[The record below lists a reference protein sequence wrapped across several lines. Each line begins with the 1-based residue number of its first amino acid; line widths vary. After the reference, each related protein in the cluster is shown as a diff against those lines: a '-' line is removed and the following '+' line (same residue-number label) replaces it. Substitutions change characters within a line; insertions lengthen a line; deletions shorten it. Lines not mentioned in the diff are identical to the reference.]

1 MDILNPAAVI
11 GTNSWGGKLYGKAL
25 RGSYVTD
32 EVILE
37 AMKEAK
43 RQDICLYDLARD
55 YGLGKAQKMI
65 GEFGTEDI
73 LLSAKYTP
81 FTHYKKGCVRKSL
94 EKDLKDF
101 KRSYVEVYWLHLPTD
116 IEAHLAE
123 IASLYQEGKIK
134 HVGVSNF
141 TLEECKRSKAV
152 LDKYGIPLYGVQ
164 NHYSLICRDW
174 EKNGLLEWCKE
185 NGILFWGW
193 AVLEEGLLTDPR
205 LRKKSPMKFFFN
217 RKVKKLT
224 PLYRAMIK
232 VAKRRDAKVP
242 QIAMAYC
249 AAKGVIPMC
258 GCRKP
263 EQVKD
268 LAEAVRIKLTDQE
281 MNLLETV
288 ADGIKVKIM
297 GPDLFRPFVLK
308 ERRQS

>member
-1 MDILNPAAVI
+1 MDILCPAAVI

-65 GEFGTEDI
+65 GEFGTADI

-94 EKDLKDF
+94 EKDLNDF

-116 IEAHLAE
+116 IEEHLTE
-123 IASLYQEGKIK
+123 IASLYKEGKIK
-134 HVGVSNF
+134 YVGVSNF

-152 LDKYGIPLYGVQ
+152 L
-164 NHYSLICRDW
+164 
-174 EKNGLLEWCKE
+174 
-185 NGILFWGW
+185 
-193 AVLEEGLLTDPR
+193 EEGLLTDPR
-205 LRKKSPMKFFFN
+205 LRKKSLMKFFFN

-224 PLYRAMIK
+224 PLYKAMIK

-268 LAEAVRIKLTDQE
+268 LAEAVRIRLTDQE
-281 MNLLETV
+281 INLLETV
-288 ADGIKVKIM
+288 ADGLKVKIM

-308 ERRQS
+308 ERRQG

>member
-1 MDILNPAAVI
+1 MDILHPIAVI
-11 GTNSWGGKLYGKAL
+11 GTNSWGGKLYGKAI

-32 EVILE
+32 EVIME
-37 AMKEAK
+37 AMEEAK
-43 RQDICLYDLARD
+43 RQDIALYDLARD

-65 GEFGTEDI
+65 GEFGTQNI

-116 IEAHLAE
+116 IEEHLAE
-123 IASLYQEGKIK
+123 IVELYKEGKIK
-134 HVGVSNF
+134 HVGISNF
-141 TLEECKRSKAV
+141 TLNECKRSKAF
-152 LDKYGIPLYGVQ
+152 LEKRGIPLYGVQ
-164 NHYSLICRDW
+164 NHYSLVCRDW

-205 LRKKSPMKFFFN
+205 LRKKSPIKFVFN
-217 RKVKKLT
+217 RQVRKLT
-224 PLYRAMIK
+224 PLYKVMIR
-232 VAKRRDAKVP
+232 VAKRHDVKVP
-242 QIAMAYC
+242 QVAMAYC
-249 AAKGVIPMC
+249 TAKGVIPMC

-268 LAEAVRIKLTDQE
+268 LAEAVQVKLTDE
-281 MNLLETV
+281 ENRRLETV
-288 ADGIKVKIM
+288 ADEAKVKIM

-308 ERRQS
+308 ERR